1 MAEFFYE
8 AIDNK
13 GKKIRGNIIAED
25 ELLAISQLK
34 LKGYYVIEIKE
45 KNILNKDIN
54 IKVLK
59 KVSSK
64 DLSLFCR
71 QLATLLQAGLNLLTS
86 IDVVRKQL
94 TNKRLANVVNKLYED
109 IEKGKTLSESMAEH
123 RDIFPDILINMV
135 EAGEVSGSLDNSFEK
150 MAVHFEKETKLKQKV
165 TNALMYP
172 VIVLVVA
179 LIVLNLLLIFVIPT
193 FVGLF
198 NDLGVELPPTTRF
211 ILYTSNFVKGNWFLI
226 LILIIMIATLIKYY
240 KKTPSGSIL
249 FSSLRLKIPVIGNI
263 SLNASIARFSRTL
276 STLIDTGVPLVVA
289 IDTTKKLL
297 GNAYIEGQF
306 KKVAERVK
314 GGEGLS
320 KPIEELG
327 IFPTLVPVMIKT
339 GEESGTLED
348 MLSKL
353 ADYYENEVENS
364 VARLTAIF
372 EPIMIVF
379 LALIVGFMLASII
392 LPMFKLYGNM
402 NLG

>member
-1 MAEFFYE
+1 MAEFVYE

-13 GKKIRGNIIAED
+13 GKKVKGNVVAEN
-25 ELLAISQLK
+25 EILAITQLK
-34 LKGYYVIEIKE
+34 AKGYYVIELNE
-45 KNILNKDIN
+45 KNVLNKEIN
-54 IKVLK
+54 IKILD

-94 TNKRLANVVNKLYED
+94 TNKRLAKVVNKLYED

-150 MAVHFEKETKLKQKV
+150 MALHFEKETKLKQKV

-172 VIVLVVA
+172 AIVLIVA
-179 LIVLNLLLIFVIPT
+179 IIVLNLLLIFVIPT

-211 ILYTSNFVKGNWFLI
+211 ILYTSSFVKDNWFLI
-226 LILIIMIATLIKYY
+226 VIGFIIIVNLINYY

-249 FSSLRLKIPVIGNI
+249 FSSMRLKIPVIGNI

-276 STLIDTGVPLVVA
+276 ATLIDAGVPLVVA

-297 GNAYIEGQF
+297 GNAFIERQF
-306 KKVAERVK
+306 QDVAERVK

-320 KPIEELG
+320 RPIEELG

-339 GEESGTLED
+339 GEESGTLEE

-364 VARLTAIF
+364 VARLTAVF

>member
-1 MAEFFYE
+1 MAEFVYE
-8 AIDNK
+8 AINK
-13 GKKIRGNIIAED
+13 NGKKVKGNVVAPD
-25 ELLAISQLK
+25 VQSALRQLK
-34 LKGYYVIEIKE
+34 EKE
-45 KNILNKDIN
+45 LYIVSIDEKSLLQKDVQIN
-54 IKVLK
+54 LFK

-71 QLATLLQAGLNLLTS
+71 QIATLLQAGLNILTCLN
-86 IDVVRKQL
+86 VARKQM
-94 TNKRLANVVNKLYED
+94 TNKTLAKAINTLYED
-109 IEKGKTLSESMAEH
+109 VEKGVTLSDSM
-123 RDIFPDILINMV
+123 RNFNNVFPTILINMV

-150 MAVHFEKETKLKQKV
+150 MAIHFEKEMKLKQKV

-172 VIVLVVA
+172 AIVLVVSF
-179 LIVLNLLLIFVIPT
+179 IVLILLLIFVIPT

-211 ILYTSNFVKGNWFLI
+211 ILSTSSFLKNNYMLLIALIILFTI
-226 LILIIMIATLIKYY
+226 LINYY
-240 KKTPSGSIL
+240 KKTPTGSIL
-249 FSSLRLKIPVIGNI
+249 FSKTRLKVPVAGNI
-263 SLNASIARFSRTL
+263 TLNASIARFSRTL
-276 STLIDTGVPLVVA
+276 STLINAGVPLVSA

-297 GNAYIEGQF
+297 GNVYIEEQF
-306 KKVAERVK
+306 ERVAERVK

-320 KPIEELG
+320 RPIEDLG
-327 IFPTLVPVMIKT
+327 IFPTLVPIMIET
-339 GEESGTLED
+339 GEESGTLEE

-364 VARLTAIF
+364 VSRLTAIF
-372 EPIMIVF
+372 EPVMIVF